1 MDNTIYSYLE
11 QLEELVEGAKT
22 SMLSNTNITVSREEI
37 LGLIEDM
44 RLNLPGEIK
53 QAQRIVNN
61 TSKIINEANANA
73 DLIVKQA
80 RDTADKMI
88 MENEITQQAKE
99 QANAI
104 IFDAME
110 TAKAYKVGS
119 LEYADDVLR
128 RAEEQFKN
136 TIEDFQAFNEQFRSR
151 SEKVQVYLEQ
161 QYDELYSNRMDLRN
175 INEEADGMNTAPGM
189 EGEMME

>member
-1 MDNTIYSYLE
+1 MDNNIYGYLE
-11 QLEELVEGAKT
+11 ALEELVENAKS
-22 SMLSNTNITVSREEI
+22 SMLSPQNISVSRDEI

-73 DLIVKQA
+73 DLIVKEA
-80 RDTADKMI
+80 RDQADKMI
-88 MENEITQQAKE
+88 MEHEITQQAKE
-99 QANAI
+99 KANEI
-104 IFDAME
+104 LYDAME

-128 RAEEQFKN
+128 RAEEQFRN
-136 TIEDFQAFNEQFRSR
+136 TIEDFQAFNEQFRAR
-151 SEKVQVYLEQ
+151 SEKVENYLESQ
-161 QYDELYSNRMDLRN
+161 CDELYSNRMDLRN
-175 INEEADGMNTAPGM
+175 INEEAENMDPNDGNYNM
-189 EGEMME
+189 

>member
-1 MDNTIYSYLE
+1 
-11 QLEELVEGAKT
+11 
-22 SMLSNTNITVSREEI
+22 
-37 LGLIEDM
+37 M

-175 INEEADGMNTAPGM
+175 INDDAEGAAPPPLEED
-189 EGEMME
+189 MME